1 MLVRKMADK
10 RVDDAHPLTHPSIYS
25 ADGSCDFSL
34 LRCGRADCG
43 AEICGGEMYHCPLC
57 PRSKFAKDI
66 PSRVKDHF
74 KKVHWENRIHEF
86 PGNAVFVNFHVVKI
100 RMHIKLCKVIKMR
113 WLLM

>member
-1 MLVRKMADK
+1 MADE
-10 RVDDAHPLTHPSIYS
+10 RARADPLAHPSIYS
-25 ADGSCDFSL
+25 DGGTCDFSL

-43 AEICGGEMYHCPLC
+43 SEICSGGMYHCPLC

-86 PGNAVFVNFHVVKI
+86 PGI
-100 RMHIKLCKVIKMR
+100 LC
-113 WLLM
+113 LF